1 MIMPSTWSVDS
12 FSALSALIVG
22 CRMVD
27 SVMCVKVLQCIE
39 GCIGE
44 SAPSDSTFKVNTAAV
59 FA

>member
-12 FSALSALIVG
+12 FSALSALIVN

-27 SVMCVKVLQCIE
+27 SVMCVKVLQSIE

-44 SAPSDSTFKVNTAAV
+44 GAPSDSTFKVNMVAV
-59 FA
+59 FE